1 LPPLHG
7 LQVRFDPVLQG
18 DGVLREV
25 HAQGSQRVLDAYRA
39 GVENLALHQTVPLE
53 RAQRLCEHLL
63 RDALQPP
70 AELAEVLR
78 SCDQRGDREQRP
90 LFAQWSPLLL
100 GQDNSAGEEIQR
112 LLPGARVVKAFNTV
126 FADVMTSDRLSRDG
140 QRATTFIAGDDER
153 ADDEAAALARSVGF
167 AAVKVGPLSASR
179 YLEAMA
185 HLNIGIAVGQK
196 GGTNAAF
203 LYHQAA

>member
-1 LPPLHG
+1 MNIGIIGSGSVGSALRKLFEAAGHGVVMGSRSPARERATVSVVEAAGRADVVVLAIPFSAAADVLPAMAPA
-7 LQVRFDPVLQG
+7 LQG
-18 DGVLREV
+18 KVVIDPT
-25 HAQGSQRVLDAYRA
+25 
-39 GVENLALHQTVPLE
+39 NPLNP
-53 RAQRLCEHLL
+53 
-63 RDALQPP
+63 D
-70 AELAEVLR
+70 
-78 SCDQRGDREQRP
+78 
-90 LFAQWSPLLL
+90 WSPLLL
-100 GQDNSAGEEIQR
+100 GQANSAGEEIQR

-153 ADDEAAALARSVGF
+153 ADDEAAALARSAGF